1 MLWGLRE
8 CRTINLQPIQQAELS
23 IECAGARVTKTIK
36 NVQKNPNF
44 EYLPTD
50 NENHRLLVVS
60 ERKSNNNDIFIPFRL

>member
-50 NENHRLLVVS
+50 IENHRLLVVS